1 MISQDYQ
8 NKITAVPD
16 NPLTLARTCH
26 DGQFSFDPPII
37 IAQHLL
43 ALLFSE
49 IDNEHKQDH
58 QNRAKVSHTEV
69 IISVATHN
77 PHF

>member
-69 IISVATHN
+69 IISRDGG
-77 PHF
+77 FQ